1 MFSYWMKSCKQSK
14 KVTADIKF
22 IRTCKKE
29 YLVPTFANLKLA
41 IRHENKKLKP
51 KIFWVKKI
59 RKKTRE
65 SNISFKG
72 SLNIIHNCI
81 IH

>member
-51 KIFWVKKI
+51 KIF
-59 RKKTRE
+59 
-65 SNISFKG
+65 
-72 SLNIIHNCI
+72 
-81 IH
+81 